1 MPYVY
6 DYSKLKGRITEKLGS
21 QSNFA
26 KKMKLSETTIYS
38 KLNSKIE
45 FKQSEI
51 IDACKLLDIPED
63 ELRKYFFTQ
72 LVKKNATKERWEDG
86 RFW

>member
-1 MPYVY
+1 
-6 DYSKLKGRITEKLGS
+6 
-21 QSNFA
+21 
-26 KKMKLSETTIYS
+26 MKLSETTIYS

-72 LVKKNATKERWEDG
+72 LVKKNATKER
-86 RFW
+86 